1 MPYRINHIHI
11 KAIDPRKTA
20 EWWANTFDFKIV
32 SDETRQFGDRFVR
45 CDTGQGGLL
54 LSISNAR
61 TGETLGPGNAAAH
74 FGLEH
79 FAIETDDI
87 EAEIARLETLG
98 ARLQEGRSWRPTA
111 CASPFS
117 ARQMRSASSSSNCP
131 RLRADKVAR
140 PDRAAKAAAA
150 WRPFCSGNPGEQAA
164 AAFPWANSLGS
175 RRKLTRESGDCWG
188 SIRLRAAR

>member
-11 KAIDPRKTA
+11 KAIDPRKAA
-20 EWWANTFDFKIV
+20 EWWANAFDFKIV

-61 TGETLGPGNAAAH
+61 TGETLGPGTATAH

-87 EAEIARLETLG
+87 EAEIARLAQLG
-98 ARLQEGRSWRPTA
+98 AKLQEGPLLAGNGVRFA
-111 CASPFS
+111 FLGA
-117 ARQMRSASSSSNCP
+117 
-131 RLRADKVAR
+131 
-140 PDRAAKAAAA
+140 PDEVRIELLELPKA
-150 WRPFCSGNPGEQAA
+150 P
-164 AAFPWANSLGS
+164 S
-175 RRKLTRESGDCWG
+175 R
-188 SIRLRAAR
+188 